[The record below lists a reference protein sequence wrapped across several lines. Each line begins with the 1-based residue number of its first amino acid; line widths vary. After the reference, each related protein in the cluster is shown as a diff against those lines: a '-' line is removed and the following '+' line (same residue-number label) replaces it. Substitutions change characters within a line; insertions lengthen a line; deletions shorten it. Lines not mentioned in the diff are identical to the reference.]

1 MRIDAHQHF
10 WQLGRF
16 EYPWMPPEPSAL
28 RQDFLPERLER
39 ILKRNRFEGSV
50 AVQATHSPGETR
62 WLLDLAEANAFV
74 RGVVGWVDLTDPRL
88 GDTLDELQRRP
99 RFKGVRH
106 QVHDEPDDNWLLRA
120 DVLAGLG
127 ELARRGLPY
136 DLLLRPQHLPC
147 APRVAERVPE
157 LRMVIDHIAKPAITA
172 GLMEPWARD
181 METASKLPQVY
192 CKLSGMITEADP
204 KRWKA
209 DDLRP
214 YVAHV
219 MSLFGP
225 DRLMFGSDWPVCTLA
240 GTWKETLAA
249 FTQSIGA
256 QGMEAR
262 EKMLGETAQKFY
274 RIEL

>member
-10 WQLGRF
+10 WQPGRF
-16 EYPWMPPEPSAL
+16 EYPWMPPEPSVL

-39 ILKRNRFEGSV
+39 ILTRNRFEGSV
-50 AVQATHSPGETR
+50 AVQASHSLGETR
-62 WLLDLAEANAFV
+62 WLLDLAEANEFV
-74 RGVVGWVDLTDPRL
+74 KGVVGWVDLTDRRL

-99 RFKGVRH
+99 KFKGVRH
-106 QVHDEPDDNWLLRA
+106 QVHDEPDDDWLLRA
-120 DVLAGLG
+120 GVLAGLG

-136 DLLLRPQHLPC
+136 DLLLRPQHLSCVPKI
-147 APRVAERVPE
+147 AERVPE
-157 LRMVIDHIAKPAITA
+157 LRMVIDHIAKPLIATHV
-172 GLMEPWARD
+172 MEPWARD

-204 KRWKA
+204 KGWKA

-214 YVAHV
+214 YVSHV

-256 QGMEAR
+256 QAMEAR
-262 EKMLGETAQKFY
+262 EKMLGETAASFY
-274 RIEL
+274 RL